1 LDSWPWFG
9 PQSFASLLGFVLI
22 VHSLFIHYIRCGSG
36 GKHPVP
42 QWQPVATCGNLC
54 HRIQGSESLR
64 ILLFNLPAVDL
75 SRASVLMARG
85 LRNSFVETKMGRAEL
100 IDEIYQD

>member
-1 LDSWPWFG
+1 
-9 PQSFASLLGFVLI
+9 
-22 VHSLFIHYIRCGSG
+22 
-36 GKHPVP
+36 
-42 QWQPVATCGNLC
+42 VAICGNLW